1 MSEQKKAP
9 SLFDN
14 VQPRTSIKVL
24 QQNQRD
30 YIARN
35 KVWGIAIISFLMG
48 CVLATTSTW
57 LLLPRSNSSLD
68 QTIPF
73 DSSPALVNVE
83 PDTTLSSHGTSAEHI
98 ETVEPRLDSKTA
110 SNNQKNPLSV
120 FNEEQATK
128 ATIPANP
135 SNPFKV
141 LEKDSSTAK
150 SKKPTTKQ
158 PTTKQQEES
167 VENRSNEQNKTKK
180 DKTATAETK
189 KESESTKQ
197 QNSTQKNIKNKKET
211 SVAAN
216 GNKKTEAKQPPKK
229 QPTKPDAIEE
239 LIKKL

>member
-9 SLFDN
+9 APSLFDN
-14 VQPRTSIKVL
+14 AQPRTSIKVL

-35 KVWGIAIISFLMG
+35 KVWGIAIISFFMG
-48 CVLATTSTW
+48 CVLATTGTW
-57 LLLPRSNSSLD
+57 FLMPRSNSSLD

-73 DSSPALVNVE
+73 DSSPALTSVE
-83 PDTTLSSHGTSAEHI
+83 PDNTLSSHSTPPEIVAA
-98 ETVEPRLDSKTA
+98 VESKLDTKTA
-110 SNNQKNPLSV
+110 LNNQKNPLAV

-128 ATIPANP
+128 ATTPANP

-150 SKKPTTKQ
+150 VKKPATKQ
-158 PTTKQQEES
+158 PEKS
-167 VENRSNEQNKTKK
+167 VKNRSTEQSNTKK
-180 DKTATAETK
+180 DKTVAAETK
-189 KESESTKQ
+189 KESESNKQ
-197 QNSTQKNIKNKKET
+197 QNSTQKNLKNKKET
-211 SVAAN
+211 SVATTN
-216 GNKKTEAKQPPKK
+216 QKNTETKQPPKK